1 MDYYLVISHL
11 TRYLCTK
18 VRKTIDIIPN
28 LMAPTTATP
37 RHQLLPPPTVALSH
51 ETLRER
57 IIGGGGGT
65 VSARGSLA
73 KVASRY
79 ADLLHLLKDESSPTS
94 SSATST
100 IIYTPP
106 MTKTTTMTTNID
118 VAKRAFDT
126 ELRLYDLEVR
136 KLALSAR
143 ASNVN
148 SALSAG
154 TQSRLESTLIR
165 VRQEVTRLTDQL
177 SQERASKRR
186 REEYDTLAKLGSI
199 VGWVGGGGGGEHNE
213 EHNNANNNQQRRR
226 QQQQQHNPR
235 PPLLTTPSPSIQ
247 GSSSSSLS
255 FPPVRTTRMEL
266 ETIQNEITNVTQDVN
281 KLKYEL
287 RVKESQLRV
296 VMTSLVDLGS
306 TWTEE
311 HEEDIK
317 KEEGEVAAEK

>member
-1 MDYYLVISHL
+1 
-11 TRYLCTK
+11 
-18 VRKTIDIIPN
+18 
-28 LMAPTTATP
+28 MAPTND
-37 RHQLLPPPTVALSH
+37 HSLLPPPTVALSH

-57 IIGGGGGT
+57 ILTGGGGGA

-79 ADLLHLLKDESSPTS
+79 AELVHLLKDESSPTS

-100 IIYTPP
+100 IYTPP
-106 MTKTTTMTTNID
+106 MTKTTTTTTNID

-148 SALSAG
+148 SALSAR
-154 TQSRLESTLIR
+154 TQSQLESTLLC

-199 VGWVGGGGGGEHNE
+199 VGWVGGGGGEHNE
-213 EHNNANNNQQRRR
+213 DDNNANNNQQRR
-226 QQQQQHNPR
+226 QQQHNPH
-235 PPLLTTPSPSIQ
+235 PPSLTTPSPSIQ

-311 HEEDIK
+311 QEEDMK
-317 KEEGEVAAEK
+317 KEEGEVAAE

>member
-1 MDYYLVISHL
+1 
-11 TRYLCTK
+11 
-18 VRKTIDIIPN
+18 
-28 LMAPTTATP
+28 MAPTTASPP
-37 RHQLLPPPTVALSH
+37 RHPLLPPSTVALSH

-57 IIGGGGGT
+57 ILTGGGAGGGT

-79 ADLLHLLKDESSPTS
+79 AELVHLLKDESSHTS
-94 SSATST
+94 SSATAT
-100 IIYTPP
+100 IYTPP

-143 ASNVN
+143 ASYVN
-148 SALSAG
+148 SAMSAR
-154 TQSRLESTLIR
+154 TQSQLKSTLLC

-199 VGWVGGGGGGEHNE
+199 VGWVGGGGEHNE
-213 EHNNANNNQQRRR
+213 DDNNANNNQQRR
-226 QQQQQHNPR
+226 QQQHNPR
-235 PPLLTTPSPSIQ
+235 PPLLTTPSPSIE

-306 TWTEE
+306 TWT
-311 HEEDIK
+311 DLQ
-317 KEEGEVAAEK
+317 EGEVAAEK

>member
-1 MDYYLVISHL
+1 
-11 TRYLCTK
+11 
-18 VRKTIDIIPN
+18 
-28 LMAPTTATP
+28 MAPTTASPP
-37 RHQLLPPPTVALSH
+37 RHPLLPPSTVALSH

-57 IIGGGGGT
+57 ILTGGGGGGGT

-79 ADLLHLLKDESSPTS
+79 AELVHLLKDESSPTS
-94 SSATST
+94 SSATAT
-100 IIYTPP
+100 IYTPP
-106 MTKTTTMTTNID
+106 MTKTTTMTKNID

-148 SALSAG
+148 SAMSAR
-154 TQSRLESTLIR
+154 TQSQLESTLLC

-199 VGWVGGGGGGEHNE
+199 GGEHNE
-213 EHNNANNNQQRRR
+213 DDNNANNNQQRR
-226 QQQQQHNPR
+226 QQQHNPR
-235 PPLLTTPSPSIQ
+235 PPLLTTPSPSIE

-306 TWTEE
+306 TWT
-311 HEEDIK
+311 DLQ
-317 KEEGEVAAEK
+317 EGEVAAEK